1 VTQHVDPTDREPL
14 YAAQDALCNRIEELA
29 PTADP
34 AQVVELATA
43 LDKLLHGPAG
53 GTIVGIYR
61 YPNEERRP
69 TGFGAGHNGAG
80 PH

>member
-1 VTQHVDPTDREPL
+1 MGIILGRSRATSGPSASRRGAGSPNAE
-14 YAAQDALCNRIEELA
+14 A
-29 PTADP
+29 
-34 AQVVELATA
+34 AQVVELATELATA
-43 LDKLLHGPAG
+43 LDKIAHGPAG